1 MPWIKDEDGA
11 PILVA
16 EDSAENKADNER
28 IMAEHES
35 FMRAQEKSKEFQI
48 NRNKMKNA
56 KITSCVYSRE
66 WEGPSGKIYY
76 HNITLDNGDE
86 GSVGTKEKMPSK
98 ICTGAEV
105 WYDIEAKG
113 QFKGKTQ
120 YTIKLQKAPEQQY
133 QPKSNTMSNQSN
145 NSQQESIA
153 RSVALKA
160 AIDAVGAGEKAEVYV
175 DMALYFEHY
184 LLTGKQ
190 ANQDAVD
197 NALNDRKMDHQSS
210 GIIQNFREEEIR
222 GMENDLPF

>member
-16 EDSAENKADNER
+16 EESAENQLDNIKREV
-28 IMAEHES
+28 ENES
-35 FMRAQEKSKEFQI
+35 FLKSKEQVKNI
-48 NRNKMKNA
+48 KKMKNA
-56 KITSCVYSRE
+56 KITSCVFSRE

-76 HNITLDNGDE
+76 HNITLDNGDD

-98 ICTGAEV
+98 ICTGAEI
-105 WYDIEAKG
+105 WYTIESKG

-120 YTIKLQKAPEQQY
+120 YSIKLEKAPDQQY
-133 QPKSNTMSNQSN
+133 RPSTPQVGTKYQP
-145 NSQQESIA
+145 SQQENIA

-160 AIDAVGAGEKAEVYV
+160 AIDAKGPGYQQHEYAQ
-175 DMALYFEHY
+175 MAQYFEHY
-184 LLTGKQ
+184 LNTGQ
-190 ANQDAVD
+190 LPDQDAID
-197 NALNDRKMDHQSS
+197 NSLNDRKMDHQSS

>member
-16 EDSAENKADNER
+16 EDSAEYKEHQELKNEEHQSFLKSIEQSNNK
-28 IMAEHES
+28 
-35 FMRAQEKSKEFQI
+35 K
-48 NRNKMKNA
+48 KMKTA
-56 KITSCVYSRE
+56 KVTSCVFSRE
-66 WEGPSGKIYY
+66 WDGPSGKIYY

-105 WYDIEAKG
+105 WYDIESKG

-120 YTIKLQKAPEQQY
+120 YTIKLQKAPENQY
-133 QPKSNTMSNQSN
+133 QPSKSNAMSNQSN
-145 NSQQESIA
+145 SSQQESIA

-160 AIDAVGAGEKAEVYV
+160 AIDAVGAGEQPATYV
-175 DMALYFEHY
+175 NVALYFEHY

-197 NALNDRKMDHQSS
+197 NALNDRKSDVSS
-210 GIIQNFREEEIR
+210 D
-222 GMENDLPF
+222 DLPF

>member
-16 EDSAENKADNER
+16 EDSAENKIYDHLKAIDIKIEQNHNQ
-28 IMAEHES
+28 A
-35 FMRAQEKSKEFQI
+35 K
-48 NRNKMKNA
+48 KMKNA

-98 ICTGAEV
+98 ICTGAEI
-105 WYDIEAKG
+105 YYSIESKG

-120 YTIKLQKAPEQQY
+120 YNIKLEKAPDQQY
-133 QPKSNTMSNQSN
+133 RPSTPQAPTKYQP
-145 NSQQESIA
+145 SQQENIA

-160 AIDAVGAGEKAEVYV
+160 AVDAIGAGEKAEVYV

-184 LLTGKQ
+184 LNTGQQ

-197 NALNDRKMDHQSS
+197 NALNDRKMDS
-210 GIIQNFREEEIR
+210 GFIQNFREEEIR

>member
-1 MPWIKDEDGA
+1 MPWIKDEDGRS
-11 PILVA
+11 ILVA
-16 EDSAENKADNER
+16 EDSAENKADKER
-28 IMAEHES
+28 QQWEHES
-35 FMRAQEKSKEFQI
+35 FMRAQEKSKQFHI
-48 NRNKMKNA
+48 NKNKMKNA

-98 ICTGAEV
+98 ICTGADV

-133 QPKSNTMSNQSN
+133 QPSKSNAMSTTSN
-145 NSQQESIA
+145 SSQQESIA

-160 AIDAVGAGEKAEVYV
+160 AIDAVGAGEQPAAYV
-175 DMALYFEHY
+175 NVALYFEHY

-190 ANQDAVD
+190 ANEDAVD
-197 NALNDRKMDHQSS
+197 NALNDRKSDVSS
-210 GIIQNFREEEIR
+210 D
-222 GMENDLPF
+222 DLPF

>member
-16 EDSAENKADNER
+16 EDSPENQLDNIKR
-28 IMAEHES
+28 AVEHEG
-35 FMRAQEKSKEFQI
+35 FLKSIEQSNNKK
-48 NRNKMKNA
+48 KMKNA
-56 KITSCVYSRE
+56 KVTSCVFSRE

-98 ICTGAEV
+98 ICTGSDI
-105 WYDIEAKG
+105 WYSIESKG

-120 YTIKLQKAPEQQY
+120 YSIKLEKAPDQQY
-133 QPKSNTMSNQSN
+133 RPSTPQVGTNQAP
-145 NSQQESIA
+145 SQQENIA

-160 AIDAVGAGEKAEVYV
+160 AIDAIGAGERGEVYV
-175 DMALYFEHY
+175 NMALYFEHY

-190 ANQDAVD
+190 ANEDAVD
-197 NALNDRKMDHQSS
+197 NALNDRKMDANIKSS
-210 GIIQNFREEEIR
+210 SIPSQVREEYA
-222 GMENDLPF
+222 NDNSDLPF

>member
-1 MPWIKDEDGA
+1 MPWIKDEDGR

-16 EDSAENKADNER
+16 EDSAENQLDNIKR
-28 IMAEHES
+28 AVEHEG
-35 FMRAQEKSKEFQI
+35 FLKSIENSNNKK
-48 NRNKMKNA
+48 KMKTA
-56 KITSCVYSRE
+56 KVTSCVFSRE

-86 GSVGTKEKMPSK
+86 GSVGTKEKMPAK
-98 ICTGAEV
+98 ICTGAEI
-105 WYDIEAKG
+105 YYSIESKG

-120 YTIKLQKAPEQQY
+120 YSIKLEKAPDQVPSKY
-133 QPKSNTMSNQSN
+133 ASSSGSASNS
-145 NSQQESIA
+145 SQQESIA

-160 AIDAVGAGEKAEVYV
+160 AIDAIGAGERGEVYV

-197 NALNDRKMDHQSS
+197 NALNDRKMDARS
-210 GIIQNFREEEIR
+210 GIIDNFKEDMVRQ
-222 GMENDLPF
+222 MESEQNDLPF

>member
-16 EDSAENKADNER
+16 EESAENQLDNIKREV
-28 IMAEHES
+28 ENES
-35 FMRAQEKSKEFQI
+35 FLKSKELVKNI
-48 NRNKMKNA
+48 KKMKNA
-56 KITSCVYSRE
+56 KITSCVFSRE

-98 ICTGAEV
+98 ICTGAEI
-105 WYDIEAKG
+105 WYTIESKG

-120 YTIKLQKAPEQQY
+120 YSIKLEKAPEQQY
-133 QPKSNTMSNQSN
+133 RPSTPQVGTKYQP
-145 NSQQESIA
+145 SQQENIA

-160 AIDAVGAGEKAEVYV
+160 AIDAKGPGYPQHEYAQ
-175 DMALYFEHY
+175 MAQYFEHY
-184 LLTGKQ
+184 LNTGQ
-190 ANQDAVD
+190 LPDQDAID
-197 NALNDRKMDHQSS
+197 NSLNDRKMDHQSS

>member
-16 EDSAENKADNER
+16 EDSPENQLDNIKR
-28 IMAEHES
+28 AVEHEGFLKS
-35 FMRAQEKSKEFQI
+35 QQESNNKK
-48 NRNKMKNA
+48 KMKNA
-56 KITSCVYSRE
+56 KVTSCVFSRE

-98 ICTGAEV
+98 ICTGAEI
-105 WYDIEAKG
+105 YYSIESKG

-120 YTIKLQKAPEQQY
+120 YSIKLEKAPDQQY
-133 QPKSNTMSNQSN
+133 RPSTPQVGTKYQP
-145 NSQQESIA
+145 SQQENIA

-160 AIDAVGAGEKAEVYV
+160 AIDAKGPGYPQHEYAQ
-175 DMALYFEHY
+175 MAQYFEHY
-184 LLTGKQ
+184 LNTGQ
-190 ANQDAVD
+190 LPDQDAID
-197 NALNDRKMDHQSS
+197 NSLNDRKMDHQSS

>member
-16 EDSAENKADNER
+16 EDSAEYKEHQELKNEEHQSFLKSQQQSNNK
-28 IMAEHES
+28 
-35 FMRAQEKSKEFQI
+35 K
-48 NRNKMKNA
+48 KMKTA

-98 ICTGAEV
+98 ISTGAEI
-105 WYDIEAKG
+105 YYSIESKG

-120 YTIKLQKAPEQQY
+120 YSIKLEKAPDQQY
-133 QPKSNTMSNQSN
+133 RPSTHQVGTNQAP
-145 NSQQESIA
+145 SQQENIA

-160 AIDAVGAGEKAEVYV
+160 AIDAIGAGEKAEVYV
-175 DMALYFEHY
+175 NMALYFEHY

-197 NALNDRKMDHQSS
+197 NALNDRKMDAS
-210 GIIQNFREEEIR
+210 ID
-222 GMENDLPF
+222 ENDLPF

>member
-16 EDSAENKADNER
+16 EDSPENQLDNIKR
-28 IMAEHES
+28 AVEHEG
-35 FMRAQEKSKEFQI
+35 FLKSQQQSNNKK
-48 NRNKMKNA
+48 KMKNA
-56 KITSCVYSRE
+56 KVTSCVFSLE

-76 HNITLDNGDE
+76 NNITLDNGDE

-98 ICTGAEV
+98 ICTGAEI
-105 WYDIEAKG
+105 YYSIESKG

-120 YTIKLQKAPEQQY
+120 YSIKLEKAPDQQY
-133 QPKSNTMSNQSN
+133 RPSTHQVGTKYQP
-145 NSQQESIA
+145 SQQENIA

-160 AIDAVGAGEKAEVYV
+160 AIDAKGPGYQQHEYAQ
-175 DMALYFEHY
+175 MAQYFEHY
-184 LLTGKQ
+184 LNTGQ
-190 ANQDAVD
+190 LPDQDAID

>member
-16 EDSAENKADNER
+16 EDSAENQLDNIKREV
-28 IMAEHES
+28 ENES
-35 FMRAQEKSKEFQI
+35 FLKSKEQVKNI
-48 NRNKMKNA
+48 KKMKTA
-56 KITSCVYSRE
+56 KVTSCVFSRE

-105 WYDIEAKG
+105 WYTIESKG

-120 YTIKLQKAPEQQY
+120 YSIKLEKAPEQQY
-133 QPKSNTMSNQSN
+133 RPSTNQVGTKYQP
-145 NSQQESIA
+145 SQQENIA

-160 AIDAVGAGEKAEVYV
+160 AIDAKGPGYQQHEYAQ
-175 DMALYFEHY
+175 MAQYFEHY
-184 LLTGKQ
+184 LNTGQ
-190 ANQDAVD
+190 LPDQDAID

>member
-56 KITSCVYSRE
+56 KVTSCVFSRE

-98 ICTGAEV
+98 ICTGAEI
-105 WYDIEAKG
+105 YYSIESKG

-120 YTIKLQKAPEQQY
+120 YNIKLEKAPDQQY
-133 QPKSNTMSNQSN
+133 RPSTNQVGTKQGP
-145 NSQQESIA
+145 SQQENIA

-160 AIDAVGAGEKAEVYV
+160 AIDAIGAGEKAEVYV

-184 LLTGKQ
+184 LLTGQQ

-197 NALNDRKMDHQSS
+197 NALNDRKMDAS
-210 GIIQNFREEEIR
+210 ID
-222 GMENDLPF
+222 ENDLPF

>member
-16 EDSAENKADNER
+16 EDSAENQLDNIKR
-28 IMAEHES
+28 AVEHES
-35 FMRAQEKSKEFQI
+35 FLKSQ
-48 NRNKMKNA
+48 NQSNNKKQMKNA
-56 KITSCVYSRE
+56 KVTSCVFSRE

-76 HNITLDNGDE
+76 HNITLDNGDD

-98 ICTGAEV
+98 ICTGAEI
-105 WYDIEAKG
+105 WYTIESKG

-120 YTIKLQKAPEQQY
+120 YSIKLEKAPDQQY
-133 QPKSNTMSNQSN
+133 RPSTPQVGTKQGP
-145 NSQQESIA
+145 SQQENIA

-160 AIDAVGAGEKAEVYV
+160 AIDAKGPGYQQHEYAQ
-175 DMALYFEHY
+175 MAQYFEHY
-184 LLTGKQ
+184 LNTGQ
-190 ANQDAVD
+190 LPDQDAID
-197 NALNDRKMDHQSS
+197 NALNNRKMDHQSS